1 MKRSQANRSVVAA
14 RAALRPATVRP
25 VLAPS
30 IDLRAR
36 TLTHV
41 APSGAGIRKG
51 RRPGRDKGQGEW
63 RTVSAYDKSG
73 RNPQWDRT
81 VRG

>member
-1 MKRSQANRSVVAA
+1 MNRSQANRARIAA
-14 RAALRPATVRP
+14 RATVKTRP

-30 IDLRAR
+30 TDLRAR
-36 TLTHV
+36 TLTE
-41 APSGAGIRKG
+41 AQPSGAGIRKS

-63 RTVSAYDKSG
+63 RTVSPYDRSG

-81 VRG
+81 VSRG